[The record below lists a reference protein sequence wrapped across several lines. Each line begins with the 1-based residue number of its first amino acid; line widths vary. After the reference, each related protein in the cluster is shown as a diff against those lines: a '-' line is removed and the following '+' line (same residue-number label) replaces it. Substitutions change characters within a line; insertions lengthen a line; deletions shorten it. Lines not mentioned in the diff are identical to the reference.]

1 MAPTRTL
8 FLLLAFPYALVRRM
22 QLNLNPLIIL
32 CLLGVGQALLLALV
46 LLTTRRSNL
55 TANRLLAAVAVTISI
70 TVSASLLS
78 STRYFL
84 IYPHLSR
91 INHPFDFL
99 GGPLLFLYI
108 RALIKKSKLKKQDW
122 LHFLPAILVAIF
134 LIPYYLKSGAD
145 KLASLPAVDW
155 YYARSALVIIQFSF
169 YLALIVMMLVRY
181 SRGLKQQRTAYESA
195 VLVQIRFLVISFLA
209 LWVLGILR
217 YGLDVS
223 FPSYTNQTV
232 LILPLGVTIIVY
244 VLAYL
249 GLRNPEVL
257 TGGGDTPEVKK
268 YEKSTLTPERAEKY
282 LQRVRHAMEPEKLY
296 TDGSLTLQ
304 KLATK
309 LSIPA
314 QHLSQVVNEHL
325 QQNILDFINTHRV
338 EEAKRRLLDPERKH
352 LSILAIAEDVGFN
365 SKSSFN
371 AVFKK
376 HTNLTPSEFR
386 KLSEHQASR
395 NGKTSDS

>member
-1 MAPTRTL
+1 MAATWTL

-84 IYPHLSR
+84 IYPHLAR

-108 RALIKKSKLKKQDW
+108 RVLIKKSKLKNQDW

-134 LIPYYLKSGAD
+134 LFPYYFKSSAH

-169 YLALIVMMLVRY
+169 YLALIVMMLAQY

-195 VLVQIRFLVISFLA
+195 VLLQIRFLVISLLA
-209 LWVLGILR
+209 LWVLGSLR

-232 LILPLGVTIIVY
+232 LILPLGVTIIIY

-249 GLRNPEVL
+249 SLRNPEVL
-257 TGGGDTPEVKK
+257 TGGDTPEIKK

-282 LQRVRHAMEPEKLY
+282 LYRLRNAMEPEKLY
-296 TDGSLTLQ
+296 
-304 KLATK
+304 
-309 LSIPA
+309 
-314 QHLSQVVNEHL
+314 
-325 QQNILDFINTHRV
+325 
-338 EEAKRRLLDPERKH
+338 
-352 LSILAIAEDVGFN
+352 
-365 SKSSFN
+365 
-371 AVFKK
+371 
-376 HTNLTPSEFR
+376 
-386 KLSEHQASR
+386 
-395 NGKTSDS
+395 